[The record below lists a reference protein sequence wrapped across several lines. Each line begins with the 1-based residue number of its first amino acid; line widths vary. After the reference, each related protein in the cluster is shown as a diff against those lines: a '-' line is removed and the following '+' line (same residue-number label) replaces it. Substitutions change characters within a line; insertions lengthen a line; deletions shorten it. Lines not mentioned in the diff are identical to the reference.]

1 MAKPNNTL
9 FFVQG
14 NPGFDDCD
22 AAVLGVAFDGNA
34 SYGRG
39 AAEAPQA
46 IIKASHQMDIENP
59 MTGKTLE
66 TAIHNFGII
75 EPKNAKEMI
84 EETEIVAKKALEAR
98 KFFVLLGG
106 DHSTVNGLLNA
117 VPEGTC
123 FVNFDAHLDL
133 REEWQGKKESHA
145 AIAHRIFDKG
155 FEQVWVGTR
164 DLINEEEMKFVSEQ
178 NIANK
183 IFYSPSMPKAFYKTQ
198 EFPKWMKK
206 ENMLFDK
213 HYAKKALDTIESEK
227 VWLNIDIDCLD
238 LREGIETGVPTP
250 FGLSL
255 ETLRDLIY
263 EICQKKEIVG
273 FSLAEVIPDKF
284 GKSQAI
290 AAMLCYSILSWLE
303 SKNK

>member
-1 MAKPNNTL
+1 MKKTNTL
-9 FFVQG
+9 FFAEG
-14 NPGFDDCD
+14 NPSFEDSD
-22 AAVLGVAFDGNA
+22 AAILGVAFDENA
-34 SYGRG
+34 SYGKG
-39 AAEAPQA
+39 AAEAPKA
-46 IIKASHQMDIENP
+46 IMIASLQMDIENP
-59 MTGKTLE
+59 VTGKTLE
-66 TAIHNFGII
+66 IPIHNFGII

-84 EETEIVAKKALEAR
+84 KETAKIAEKTITAG
-98 KFFVLLGG
+98 KFFILLGG

-117 VPEGTC
+117 VPKDIC

-133 REEWQGKKESHA
+133 REKWQGKKESHA
-145 AIAHRIFDKG
+145 AVAHRIFDKG

-183 IFYSPSMPKAFYKTQ
+183 IFYCPSMPKAFYKTQ

-206 ENMLFDK
+206 ENMLFEK
-213 HYAKKALDTIESEK
+213 FNAKKIINAIESEK
-227 VWLNIDIDCLD
+227 VWVNIDIDCLD

-290 AAMLCYSILSWLE
+290 AALLCYSILSWFE